1 MRTNNTVFQAV
12 MNATSDYR
20 NEVLSRKISAFE
32 QTMERKASDF
42 DIKIMELE
50 MVYDLA
56 RAIGKY
62 VLPSDEVAGDCRAGM
77 DCGKLTVRIMVQ
89 RDSSVHSFATDVI
102 FAGGY
107 NIQCLHLR
115 YLVYTTLP
123 MIGKSEDAKAI
134 NELIKGMKKQERIS
148 ADIEREQNRLDGM
161 VQFIEKYS
169 EMSEDEMLQG
179 YLSAGAGL
187 GCDLTYK
194 MLAEYKW
201 EKLIP
206 EAKERIGSKDAYEME
221 QIEIVYKY
229 AVTRRIEDVIRNR
242 AAIKQLHKRIEKLQ
256 QKLELLQQAD

>member
-1 MRTNNTVFQAV
+1 MKTNNTVFQAV
-12 MNATSDYR
+12 MNATSEYR

-32 QTMERKASDF
+32 KSMERKASDF

-62 VLPSDEVAGDCRAGM
+62 VLPSDEIAGDCSASM
-77 DCGKLTVRIMVQ
+77 DCGKLTVSIMVQ
-89 RDSSVHSFATDVI
+89 RDSSVHHFATQVI

-115 YLVYTTLP
+115 YLVDTSLP

-134 NELIKGMKKQERIS
+134 NEVIKGMKKQERIS
-148 ADIEREQNRLDGM
+148 ADIQQEQNRLDGM
-161 VQFIEKYS
+161 MQFIEKYS
-169 EMSEDEMLQG
+169 EMSEDEMLQD

-187 GCDLTYK
+187 GFDLTYK

-201 EKLIP
+201 EKLLP
-206 EAKERIGSKDAYEME
+206 EAKERIGSKDVYEME
-221 QIEIVYKY
+221 HLEIVYKY

-242 AAIKQLHKRIEKLQ
+242 AAIKQQHKRIEKLQ
-256 QKLELLQQAD
+256 QKLELLQQEA